1 MSLFACAIAVDGGL
15 VPASFRASVESS
27 PFCRG
32 RTMMWHAAPGFAG
45 VVDASQQGSPCSI
58 VRIGP
63 LVAIGTARLDN
74 RRDVAKWAGCHDHE
88 ASDLAL
94 AVRFVAGDDGA
105 RVGDLLGDV
114 AFVLWDPR
122 RRVLLAAR
130 DTFGVRKLFHA
141 RGPAGV
147 LGFASHAS
155 FLAANDRYDVEYL
168 LGRVSQSASD
178 AVRTVFSGVS
188 AVPPASV
195 LRVRAGVSRTTLY
208 WSAAD
213 AQARREANVEPA
225 EQIDEFRARLV
236 EAVRV
241 RVPDGAR
248 TWSLLSGG
256 LDSSSVVS
264 IAQWLARRGAISS
277 GLAGTVT
284 YTDNLGTSADE
295 REFSDAVVQ
304 MHGVRNERVPHRID
318 PRELLFDPP
327 LLDQPDRSYM
337 IAMRDRAAA
346 RIVQQSGGRAL
357 LTGEGG
363 DALVAGTMFFFADWL
378 VSGRAWESVREMA
391 HRAALGR
398 VSFWELAYQNAVTP
412 LLPALLRRR
421 LTRTSMGSVP
431 PWIPPAAARRFGLAR
446 RSTLEQVYGGRR
458 GQKYQDALAS
468 TIDGIPSVMP
478 LGPADDLLELRHP
491 YLHRPLVEL
500 ALRLSPEMC
509 VRPHA
514 RKWILR
520 EAMRGILPEPVRTR
534 VGKSGLDG
542 LHVWSLT
549 HEQARTDRML
559 RDPILAQLGVIDRGA
574 LCRVIDDVRSG
585 GGSHDGWRGR
595 INGTLEVE
603 MWLQLRSGR
612 WAAED
617 PQSTR
622 TKQVEVAGDAGTL
635 TGQSSGSFT

>member
-1 MSLFACAIAVDGGL
+1 ML
-15 VPASFRASVESS
+15 
-27 PFCRG
+27 
-32 RTMMWHAAPGFAG
+32 WHAAPGFAG
-45 VVDASQQGSPCSI
+45 AVDASQQGSPASI

-74 RRDVAKWAGCHDHE
+74 RRDVARWARCQDDE

-94 AVRFVAGDDGA
+94 AVRLVAGDDGA
-105 RVGDLLGDV
+105 RIGDLLGDF

-141 RGPAGV
+141 RGPLGV
-147 LGFASHAS
+147 LSFASRAS
-155 FLAANDRYDVEYL
+155 LLADGDRYDVEYL
-168 LGRVSQSASD
+168 LGRVAQSASD
-178 AVRTVFSGVS
+178 PARTVFSGVS

-195 LRVRAGVSRTTLY
+195 LRVRAGVAKTSTY

-213 AQARREANVEPA
+213 VQAASTPKTDPA
-225 EQIDEFRARLV
+225 EQVDAFRALLV
-236 EAVRV
+236 DAVRL
-241 RVPDGAR
+241 RVPDGAH

-264 IAQWLARRGAISS
+264 VAQWLARRGATCS

-284 YTDNLGTSADE
+284 YTDSLGTSADE
-295 REFSDAVVQ
+295 REFSDAVVH
-304 MHGVRNERVPHRID
+304 MYGVRNELVPHRID
-318 PRELLFDPP
+318 ARELLLDPP
-327 LLDQPDRSYM
+327 LLDQPDRSFT
-337 IAMRDRAAA
+337 IAGRDRAAA
-346 RIVQQSGGRAL
+346 RIVRQSGGRAL

-363 DALVAGTMFFFADWL
+363 DALVGGTMFFFADWL
-378 VSGRAWESVREMA
+378 VTGRALESVREMA

-398 VSFWELAYQNAVTP
+398 VSFWEIAYQNAVIP
-412 LLPALLRRR
+412 LLPALLRQR
-421 LTRTSMGSVP
+421 LTRASMGSVP
-431 PWIPPAAARRFGLAR
+431 PWIPSAAARRFGLAR

-458 GQKYQDALAS
+458 GGKYQDALAS

-491 YLHRPLVEL
+491 YLYRPLVEL
-500 ALRLSPEMC
+500 ALRLPPELC

-520 EAMRGILPEPVRTR
+520 EAMQGILPEAVRTR

-542 LHVWSLT
+542 LHLWSLT
-549 HEQARTDRML
+549 HERARFDRML
-559 RDPILAQLGVIDRGA
+559 RDPVLAQLGVIDRAA
-574 LCRVIDDVRSG
+574 LSRVLDDVRSG
-585 GGSHDGWRGR
+585 RAGHEGWRDG
-595 INGTLEVE
+595 INATLEVE

-622 TKQVEVAGDAGTL
+622 TMHEAVARPAGTL